1 MIVMTATI
9 LPEPA
14 PAFHW
19 TPVSWGLVLKC
30 RPLDELADHFFTG
43 RELRLRGDSPD
54 AASDWNR
61 VASEIGVAP
70 ANLWRMRQVHGC
82 AIAAARSTLTL
93 PPPEADGLLTADPE
107 IALAVQVADCVP
119 LLLADARTGAVA
131 ATHAGW
137 LGAAANIAGATVRQ
151 LVERWRVN
159 PGDLVAA
166 IGPSIGPCCYQV
178 GPEVKAAFLDQAGA
192 LDQRDQRDQ
201 RVQPDQIE
209 TWFQPDVPGKT
220 PHASASVSVGA
231 TDRLKLDMW
240 KVNRDQLVAAGLSP
254 ERIHVAGL
262 CTASHVDHLY
272 SYRVEGAATG
282 RLLGVIRARGPAAR

>member
-1 MIVMTATI
+1 MIVMTAI

-14 PAFHW
+14 PGFHW

-43 RELRLRGDSPD
+43 RELHLRGDSPD
-54 AASDWNR
+54 AAADWQG
-61 VASEIGVAP
+61 VASEIGVDP

-82 AIAAARSTLTL
+82 AIAAARSTLTS

-119 LLLADARTGAVA
+119 LLIADARTGAVA

-137 LGAAANIAGATVRQ
+137 RGAAANIAGATVRQ
-151 LVERWRVN
+151 LVDRWSVN
-159 PGDLVAA
+159 PSDLVAA

-178 GPEVKAAFLDQAGA
+178 GPEVKTAFFDQAS
-192 LDQRDQRDQ
+192 
-201 RVQPDQIE
+201 QPELRNQAA
-209 TWFQPDVPGKT
+209 TWFQPDEGT
-220 PHASASVSVGA
+220 GGS
-231 TDRLKLDMW
+231 DRLKLDMW
-240 KVNRDQLVAAGLSP
+240 KVNRDQLLAAGLSP
-254 ERIHVAGL
+254 DRVHVAGL
-262 CTASHVDHLY
+262 CTARHVGHLY

-282 RLLGVIRARGPAAR
+282 RLLGVIRTRGTAQLGFQSDAII